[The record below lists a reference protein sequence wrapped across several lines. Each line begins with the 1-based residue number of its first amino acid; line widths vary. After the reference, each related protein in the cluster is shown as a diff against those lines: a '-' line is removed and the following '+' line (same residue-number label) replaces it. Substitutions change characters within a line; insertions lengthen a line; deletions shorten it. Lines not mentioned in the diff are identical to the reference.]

1 MPAGPHWK
9 VVACNWSSVTAQV
22 PVDGAALQR
31 VFVNLITNA
40 AQASPSD
47 AAVIVA
53 VGPERDGQVEVSVA
67 DTGPGLSEE
76 IIEEVFDPFFTTK
89 ESGTG
94 LGLTIAHRLVEA
106 HGGKL
111 AAHNRAEGGAEFV
124 VVLPVSGG
132 ESRDRVPEAGTGQP
146 SAA

>member
-1 MPAGPHWK
+1 MSMYRCTCA
-9 VVACNWSSVTAQV
+9 VAKSAKSANQ
-22 PVDGAALQR
+22 
-31 VFVNLITNA
+31 I
-40 AQASPSD
+40 
-47 AAVIVA
+47 
-53 VGPERDGQVEVSVA
+53 
-67 DTGPGLSEE
+67 
-76 IIEEVFDPFFTTK
+76 
-89 ESGTG
+89 
-94 LGLTIAHRLVEA
+94 